1 MAYLQHR
8 SWKDRPG
15 AVVGVVAIH
24 AVIGYALVTGLNFT
38 QIVERVKNPQ
48 AIDVVVPLP
57 PPPPTPPQPD
67 ARADEAVVDK
77 PVVAPKPIIDV
88 SPIEPNIDTTPV
100 IIPTPDTTPYVAPRP
115 TPSTTP
121 AGPSFNPI
129 AAKPRGNPGNWVTVD
144 DYRTSWINR
153 EMVGTA
159 RFRLEVASSGRVQN
173 CTITASSGHAELDR
187 ATCSLV
193 TQRARFVPAKDGT
206 GASVTGSYVSSVR
219 WELPE

>member
-1 MAYLQHR
+1 
-8 SWKDRPG
+8 KDRPG

-67 ARADEAVVDK
+67 TRADEAVVDK

-100 IIPTPDTTPYVAPRP
+100 IIPTPDTTASKARKYLNWEPQILFHDLVKIMVDYDLLLVGI
-115 TPSTTP
+115 TPKFE
-121 AGPSFNPI
+121 GYKI
-129 AAKPRGNPGNWVTVD
+129 AKEKGFGWT
-144 DYRTSWINR
+144 
-153 EMVGTA
+153 EHK
-159 RFRLEVASSGRVQN
+159 FLELDSVQN
-173 CTITASSGHAELDR
+173 E
-187 ATCSLV
+187 V
-193 TQRARFVPAKDGT
+193 
-206 GASVTGSYVSSVR
+206 
-219 WELPE
+219 